1 MVMDTL
7 TVEALAPLTPELV
20 VGGTALFILVVDTF
34 SEEKRSS
41 LALLFGF
48 TAVVA
53 GLAAS
58 VYHLVIGTDATVLGE
73 TLVVDGFA
81 LFFNVAVLVV
91 AALVLVSSSE
101 YIERF
106 YPDGHENL
114 TEFVALVLFATTGM
128 LLMSSA
134 RSLVTAFVALELA
147 ALPSYALVAFAKD
160 NEAST
165 EGGMKYFLLGALSS
179 AVLLYGI
186 SLVYGAA
193 GTFDLVGVAEALGG
207 AEADAFGLAGVGVLL
222 MLVGFGFKVAAF
234 PFHVWAP
241 DAYQG
246 APTPVAAF
254 LSSASK
260 IAGFVLL
267 FRVFV
272 VAFPT
277 ELDWLLA
284 VQVLAVATMTY
295 GNFAAAV
302 QSSVK
307 RMLAYSS
314 IGHAGYV
321 LIALA
326 VFSTSETADSAFALG
341 AGMSH
346 LFVYALMNTGAF
358 LVVALVDDYWGFGY
372 EFEDYAGIAK
382 QVPAVG
388 VAMAIFLLSLA
399 GLPTGGGF
407 LSKLAVFAGAVNSGF
422 WWLAVLGAV
431 NSALSL
437 YYYTRVLKWMW
448 IEEPNDGAPTIE
460 RKPVG
465 IYAAILVA
473 AVGTVLLLFAFDP
486 VLSTAEQ
493 AAAELL
499 S

>member
-1 MVMDTL
+1 MVTP
-7 TVEALAPLTPELV
+7 TGVAALAPAVAVATAAFLV
-20 VGGTALFILVVDTF
+20 LALDTF
-34 SEEKRSS
+34 SREKRPGAS
-41 LALLFGF
+41 LAVGF
-48 TAVVA
+48 VGVAVAFAATAF
-53 GLAAS
+53 
-58 VYHLVIGTDATVLGE
+58 HLSAGTDVTLFAG

-81 LFFNVAVLVV
+81 TFFALAVLV
-91 AALVLVSSSE
+91 ATALVLVSSSE
-101 YIERF
+101 YVGRLYPERR
-106 YPDGHENL
+106 GGL
-114 TEFVALVLFATTGM
+114 TEYVALVLFAATGM
-128 LLMSSA
+128 LLMASA
-134 RSLVTAFVALELA
+134 RSLVTAFIALELA
-147 ALPSYALVAFAKD
+147 ALPSYALVAFAKND
-160 NEAST
+160 GAGV
-165 EGGMKYFLLGALSS
+165 EGAMKYFVLGAASS
-179 AVLLYGI
+179 AFFLYGI
-186 SLVYGAA
+186 SLVYGAT
-193 GTFDLVGVAEALGG
+193 GTFTFVGVASALSAADATGLGG
-207 AEADAFGLAGVGVLL
+207 LGALFV
-222 MLVGFGFKVAAF
+222 LVGLGFKVAAF

-241 DAYQG
+241 DAYTG

-277 ELDWLLA
+277 SLNWLLA
-284 VQVLAVATMTY
+284 VQALAVLTMTY

-326 VFSTSETADSAFALG
+326 VFSSGGDEAAFALG

-358 LVVALVDDYWGFGY
+358 LVVALVDDYWGVGY
-372 EFEDYAGIAK
+372 GFEDYAGLGRRA
-382 QVPAVG
+382 PAVG
-388 VAMAIFLLSLA
+388 IAMAVFMLSLA

-407 LSKLAVFAGAVNSGF
+407 LSKLAVFASAVRSGF
-422 WWLAVLGAV
+422 WWLALLGAV

-448 IEEPNDGAPTIE
+448 VEEPDGADDAPALE
-460 RKPVG
+460 GRPVG

-473 AVGTVLLLFAFDP
+473 AVGTVALLFAFDP
-486 VLSTAEQ
+486 VLSTAE
-493 AAAELL
+493 AAADSLL